1 MPFDKPSKVRAH
13 ERKWARL
20 ERRHRAKQA
29 MLPRTRMTKRD
40 RAKNMKV
47 FFWEQVSIIKAL
59 MPVGENFDPRVDDI
73 KTIPMRK
80 QLLFSLL
87 DSMAMLKARIDD
99 LPNFK
104 SRSSKRYFIDYVST
118 MCRWED
124 HDRVSIPVLIK
135 RFEMEKKKGRA
146 TARRSFMAY
155 LRKVQREHPDKGRDV
170 RSSAIDPR
178 LDDLLKRAKTPVEKK
193 IVSKTTMAMLLYGL
207 RNSRLHQIRNQ
218 GDGVDGFAH
227 ITDEPV
233 YQSFNDEEALH
244 LVFPQKFVIDLVL
257 AGADGLERHSN
268 EKKLDPYDFL
278 PDNSAW
284 ELEDDTP
291 NKKWRRP
298 RRKGK

>member
-13 ERKWARL
+13 GRKWAKL

-29 MLPRTRMTKRD
+29 MLPRTRMTKRR
-40 RAKNMKV
+40 RAKTMKI

-104 SRSSKRYFIDYVST
+104 ARASKRYFIDFVST
-118 MCRWED
+118 MCGWKN

-135 RFEMEKKKGRA
+135 RFEMEKRKKRP
-146 TARRSFMAY
+146 TTRKSFMAY
-155 LRKVQREHPDKGRDV
+155 LRKVQREHPDQGRDV
-170 RSSAIDPR
+170 RSSEIDPR
-178 LDDLLKRAKTPVEKK
+178 VDDLLKPAKTDVEKR
-193 IVSKTTMAMLLYGL
+193 IVRKTTMAMLLYGL
-207 RNSRLHQIRNQ
+207 RNSRLHQMRNQ

-233 YQSFNDEEALH
+233 YQSFNDEEELH
-244 LVFPQKFVIDLVL
+244 LVFPQQFVIDLVL

-268 EKKLDPYDFL
+268 EKKVDPYNFL

-291 NKKWRRP
+291 NKKWKRTRG
-298 RRKGK
+298 RK

>member
-1 MPFDKPSKVRAH
+1 MPFHSAATVRAH
-13 ERKWARL
+13 DRKWAKL
-20 ERRHRAKQA
+20 ERRNRAKQA
-29 MLPRTRMTKRD
+29 MLPRTRVTKRA

-59 MPVGENFDPRVDDI
+59 MPVGENFAPRVDDI

-104 SRSSKRYFIDYVST
+104 ARASKKYFIEYVST
-118 MCRWED
+118 MCGWKD
-124 HDRVSIPVLIK
+124 YDRVSIPVLIK
-135 RFEMEKKKGRA
+135 RFEMEKENGRA
-146 TARRSFMAY
+146 TACKSFMAH

-170 RSSAIDPR
+170 RSSEIDPR
-178 LDDLLKRAKTPVEKK
+178 VDDLLKRAKTDVEKK
-193 IVSKTTMAMLLYGL
+193 IVNKTTMAMLLYGL
-207 RNSRLHQIRNQ
+207 RNSRLHQMRNQ

-233 YQSFNDEEALH
+233 YQSFNDEADLH
-244 LVFPQKFVIDLVL
+244 LVFPQQFVVDLVL

-268 EKKLDPYDFL
+268 DKKVDPYNFL

-291 NKKWRRP
+291 NKKWKRA
-298 RRKGK
+298 RKRK